1 MSLHLEKII
10 QALSRPE
17 IYPHGPDAVRVVQTH
32 ISVVFIA
39 GDLVYKVKKPLDL
52 GFLDFTTL
60 EKRKH
65 FCLQEVILNS
75 RFSQGIYLGVVKIC
89 EDSRGINLDNQ
100 GEEVEAAVLMTR
112 VPEDRIM
119 LDMLERDLITPDIL
133 DRIADRLARFHAVA
147 ATGPAIANYGSVE
160 VIRRN
165 LMENFEQTEAY
176 IGRTIDAETHKRT
189 SALALGFLEE
199 HRDLFRERMSRGL
212 IRDCHGDLHLDHV
225 VILNGIM
232 LLDCIEFNDR
242 FRYGDTAADLAFL
255 VMDLD
260 YRGYPAFSRRL
271 AMRYAQDSG
280 DERLLELLGFYGSYR
295 AFVRGK
301 VNSFTLD
308 EPEVSD
314 HEKCAAAGKA
324 ADYFRLSLSYL
335 TPPPPPVLV
344 ITCGLMGTGKSYL
357 AASLGKRLGIESIR
371 SDNVRKIIHGVS
383 PSEHRLDNF
392 GQGIYTPSATEQTYQ
407 ALLDAA
413 DRSLVRG
420 ESVILDA
427 AFTRARDRLKA
438 RDLAARHGARFRLIL
453 CTAPDEVIR
462 DRLELRSRQEN
473 EPSDGRWEIFPAQ
486 KAAFEAIRDEE
497 KPDVRLWDSTTE
509 LQAFLASF
517 VRTIMFS

>member
-1 MSLHLEKII
+1 LSEHLEKII
-10 QALSRPE
+10 QALSRPD
-17 IYPHGPDAVRVVQTH
+17 IYPHRPDSVCVVQTH

-65 FCLQEVILNS
+65 FCLQEVLLNS
-75 RFSQGIYLGVVKIC
+75 RFSRGIYLGVVKIC
-89 EDSRGINLDNQ
+89 EGTRGINLENQ
-100 GEEVEAAVLMTR
+100 GVEIDAAVLMTR

-119 LDMLERDLITPDIL
+119 LDMLERDLITTDIL

-176 IGRTIDAETHKRT
+176 IGRTIDAGTHERI
-189 SALALGFLEE
+189 SRLALGFLEE
-199 HRDLFRERMSRGL
+199 HEELFRDRRSRGL

-225 VILNGIM
+225 VILDGIM

-260 YRGYPAFSRRL
+260 YRGYPGFSKRI
-271 AMRYAQDSG
+271 AMRYAHDSG
-280 DERLLELLGFYGSYR
+280 DERMLDLLGFYGSYR

-314 HEKCAAAGKA
+314 REKFVAAEKA
-324 ADYFRLSLSYL
+324 SDYFRLSLSYL
-335 TPPPPPVLV
+335 TPPPPPALI
-344 ITCGLMGTGKSYL
+344 ITCGLMGTGKSHL
-357 AASLGKRLGIESIR
+357 AASLGKRLGIEPIR

-383 PSEHRLDNF
+383 PGEHRLDNY

-427 AFTRARDRLKA
+427 AFTRAGDRLRA
-438 RDLAARHGARFRLIL
+438 LDLAVKHGARFRLIH

-462 DRLELRSRQEN
+462 HRLELRSREKN

-486 KAAFEAIRDEE
+486 KAGFEAISDKEQ
-497 KPDVRLWDSTTE
+497 PDCLLWDSTTE
-509 LQAFLASF
+509 LRPFLVSF
-517 VRTIMFS
+517 VRTIMFA